1 MKTIVM
7 KFGGTSLANI
17 DRMRQAAGHI
27 EREFNK
33 GLRVIVIVSAM
44 AGETDRLVNL
54 ANKIE
59 GNLDLSE
66 RDVLISSGEQASA
79 ALLAMILKAKGIEAK
94 SWLGWQLPIK
104 TDYMHG
110 SARILN
116 IDKNDLE
123 DNFNKHEIS
132 IVAGFQGISDKNR
145 ITTLGRGGSD
155 TSAIAI
161 ACAIEADICDIY
173 TDVDGVYTADPRIVP
188 KAQRLEKVS
197 YEEMLEMASLGAKV
211 LQTRSVELGMTS
223 GLSIRVR
230 STFDD
235 HVINDNINNQKSI
248 GTIICEEDEILE
260 HKIVSGIAYSKDEA
274 KITLTKLNDNPG
286 IAALVF
292 GSLADGG
299 INVDMI
305 VQNIS
310 SDGKFTDL
318 TFTVPASDIKRA
330 TVMLE
335 SLKNSIQYDKLLG
348 SKDIVKVSV
357 IGVGMR
363 SHSGVAA
370 LMFKTLAEKGINI
383 LAIATSEIK
392 VSVLIDVQHLEI
404 AVKSLHTAYNLDK
417 NS

>member
-1 MKTIVM
+1 MQHV
-7 KFGGTSLANI
+7 
-17 DRMRQAAGHI
+17 AGHI

-33 GLRVIVIVSAM
+33 GFRVIVIVSAM
-44 AGETDRLVNL
+44 AGDTDRLVNL

-59 GNLDLSE
+59 GNLDLGE
-66 RDVLISSGEQASA
+66 RDILISSGEQASA
-79 ALLAMILKAKGIEAK
+79 ALLAMILKAKGIKAK

-104 TDYMHG
+104 TDDMYG
-110 SARILN
+110 SARITHV
-116 IDKNDLE
+116 DKNDLE
-123 DNFNKHEIS
+123 NNFKKDEIS
-132 IVAGFQGISDKNR
+132 IVAGFQGVSNQNR

-211 LQTRSVELGMTS
+211 LQTRSVELAMTN
-223 GLSIRVR
+223 GLSMRVR
-230 STFDD
+230 SSFDD
-235 HVINDNINNQKSI
+235 HAIDDNINDQKSI

-260 HKIVSGIAYSKDEA
+260 HKVVSGIAYSKDEA

-292 GSLADGG
+292 GSLADNG

-310 SDGKFTDL
+310 SDGKYTDL
-318 TFTVPASDIKRA
+318 TFTVPATDIKRTTA
-330 TVMLE
+330 MLE
-335 SLKNSIQYDKLLG
+335 SLKDSIQYDKLLG

-370 LMFKTLAEKGINI
+370 LMFKTLAAKGINI
-383 LAIATSEIK
+383 LAITTSEIK
-392 VSVLIDVQHLEI
+392 VSVLIDAQHLEM

-417 NS
+417 NI

>member
-33 GLRVIVIVSAM
+33 RLRVIVIVSAM

-235 HVINDNINNQKSI
+235 HVIDDNINNQKSI

>member
-33 GLRVIVIVSAM
+33 RLRVIVIVSAM

-79 ALLAMILKAKGIEAK
+79 ALLAMILKAKGIKAK

-235 HVINDNINNQKSI
+235 HVIDDNINNQKSI

>member
-188 KAQRLEKVS
+188 KAKRLEKVS

-235 HVINDNINNQKSI
+235 HVIDDNINNQKSI

>member
-235 HVINDNINNQKSI
+235 HVIDDNINNQKSI

>member
-17 DRMRQAAGHI
+17 ERMQHVAGHI

-33 GLRVIVIVSAM
+33 GFRVIVIVSAM
-44 AGETDRLVNL
+44 AGDTDRLVNL

-59 GNLDLSE
+59 GNLDLGE
-66 RDVLISSGEQASA
+66 RDILISSGEQASA
-79 ALLAMILKAKGIEAK
+79 ALLAMILKAKGIKAK

-104 TDYMHG
+104 TDDMYG
-110 SARILN
+110 SARITHV
-116 IDKNDLE
+116 DKNDLE
-123 DNFNKHEIS
+123 NNFKKDEIS
-132 IVAGFQGISDKNR
+132 IVAGFQGVSNQNR

-211 LQTRSVELGMTS
+211 LQTRSVELAMTN
-223 GLSIRVR
+223 GLSMRVR
-230 STFDD
+230 SSFDD
-235 HVINDNINNQKSI
+235 HAIDDNINDQKSI

-260 HKIVSGIAYSKDEA
+260 HKVVSGIAYSKDEA

-292 GSLADGG
+292 GSLADNG

-310 SDGKFTDL
+310 SDGKYTDL
-318 TFTVPASDIKRA
+318 TFTVPATDIKRTTA
-330 TVMLE
+330 MLE
-335 SLKNSIQYDKLLG
+335 SLKDSIQYDKLLG

-370 LMFKTLAEKGINI
+370 LMFKTLAAKGINI
-383 LAIATSEIK
+383 LAITTSEIK
-392 VSVLIDVQHLEI
+392 VSVLIDAQHLEM

-417 NS
+417 NI

>member
-66 RDVLISSGEQASA
+66 SDVLISSGEQASA

-235 HVINDNINNQKSI
+235 HVIDDNINNQKSI

>member
-145 ITTLGRGGSD
+145 IRPKDGEVDRLR
-155 TSAIAI
+155 AFAKFFN
-161 ACAIEADICDIY
+161 ADACDIY

-235 HVINDNINNQKSI
+235 HVIDDNINNQKSI

-274 KITLTKLNDNPG
+274 KITLTKLNDKPG
-286 IAALVF
+286 VAADIL
-292 GSLADGG
+292 GELADNG

-310 SDGKFTDL
+310 GDRKTTDL
-318 TFTVPASDIKRA
+318 TFTVPGCIHEKVKIGLGRIHLLNLLLRKTMRDPI
-330 TVMLE
+330 TML
-335 SLKNSIQYDKLLG
+335 G
-348 SKDIVKVSV
+348 
-357 IGVGMR
+357 IGAWR
-363 SHSGVAA
+363 
-370 LMFKTLAEKGINI
+370 E
-383 LAIATSEIK
+383 
-392 VSVLIDVQHLEI
+392 
-404 AVKSLHTAYNLDK
+404 
-417 NS
+417 

>member
-123 DNFNKHEIS
+123 GNFNKNEIS

-235 HVINDNINNQKSI
+235 HVIDDNINDQKSI

-292 GSLADGG
+292 GSLADSG

-348 SKDIVKVSV
+348 SRDIVKVSV

-392 VSVLIDVQHLEI
+392 VSILIDVQHLEI

>member
-1 MKTIVM
+1 
-7 KFGGTSLANI
+7 
-17 DRMRQAAGHI
+17 
-27 EREFNK
+27 
-33 GLRVIVIVSAM
+33 M
-44 AGETDRLVNL
+44 AGETDRLINL

-66 RDVLISSGEQASA
+66 RDILISSGEQASA
-79 ALLAMILKAKGIEAK
+79 ALLAMILKAKGIKAK

-104 TDYMHG
+104 TDDMHG
-110 SARILN
+110 SARITHV
-116 IDKNDLE
+116 DKNDLE
-123 DNFNKHEIS
+123 NNFNVDEIS
-132 IVAGFQGISDKNR
+132 IVAGFQGVSNKNR

-211 LQTRSVELGMTS
+211 LQTRSVELGMTN
-223 GLSIRVR
+223 GLSMRVR

-235 HVINDNINNQKSI
+235 HAIDDNINDQKSI
-248 GTIICEEDEILE
+248 GTIVCEEDEILE
-260 HKIVSGIAYSKDEA
+260 HKVVSGIAYSKDEA

-292 GSLADGG
+292 GSLADNG

-310 SDGKFTDL
+310 SDGKYTDL

-330 TVMLE
+330 TVMIE
-335 SLKNSIQYDKLLG
+335 SLKDSIQYDKLLG
-348 SKDIVKVSV
+348 SRDIVKVSV

-370 LMFKTLAEKGINI
+370 LMFKTLAAKGINI
-383 LAIATSEIK
+383 LAITTSEIK
-392 VSVLIDVQHLEI
+392 VSVLIDAQHLEM

-417 NS
+417 NI

>member
-94 SWLGWQLPIK
+94 SWLGWQIPIK

-123 DNFNKHEIS
+123 GNFNKHEIS

-235 HVINDNINNQKSI
+235 HVIDDNINNQKSI

-292 GSLADGG
+292 GSLADSG

>member
-79 ALLAMILKAKGIEAK
+79 ALLAMILKAKGVEAK

-123 DNFNKHEIS
+123 GNFNKHEIS

-235 HVINDNINNQKSI
+235 HVIDDNINNQKSI

>member
-197 YEEMLEMASLGAKV
+197 YEEMLEMASLGTKV

-235 HVINDNINNQKSI
+235 HVIDDNINNQKSI

>member
-1 MKTIVM
+1 M

-235 HVINDNINNQKSI
+235 HVIDDNINNQKSI

>member
-17 DRMRQAAGHI
+17 ERMQHVANHI

-33 GLRVIVIVSAM
+33 GIRVVVIVSAM

-54 ANKIE
+54 ANQIK

-79 ALLAMILKAKGIEAK
+79 ALLAMILKTKGIKAK

-104 TDYMHG
+104 TDHMHG
-110 SARILN
+110 SARIIH

-123 DNFNKHEIS
+123 NNFNKDEVS
-132 IVAGFQGISDKNR
+132 IVAGFQGVSDTNR
-145 ITTLGRGGSD
+145 ISTLGRGGSD

-161 ACAIEADICDIY
+161 ACSIKADICDIY

-188 KAQRLEKVS
+188 RAQRLEKVS

-211 LQTRSVELGMTS
+211 LQTRSVELGMAS
-223 GLSIRVR
+223 GLSMRVR

-235 HVINDNINNQKSI
+235 HAIDDNINDQKSI
-248 GTIICEEDEILE
+248 GTIVCEEDEILE

-274 KITLTKLNDNPG
+274 KVTLTKLNDNPG

-292 GSLADGG
+292 GSLADNG

-310 SDGKFTDL
+310 SDGKYTDL

-330 TVMLE
+330 IILLE
-335 SLKNSIQYDKLLG
+335 SLKDSIQYDKLLD

-392 VSVLIDVQHLEI
+392 VSVLIDAQHLEM